1 MYGIVVLF
9 SKLNSSIK
17 SLRLTIL
24 HCNIATQ
31 AQLFR
36 FSGLKRVWC
45 KIAWVQQRAGHSD
58 SRLQRQIFT
67 SIQNVIEPKTC
78 YFGKALLNLDRRQNL
93 SILTTR
99 KPNSPRKDS
108 DTVTQNRKSREGLR
122 TAFFQRYSDELHG
135 LWKFWSSLST
145 GCVHT
150 QRGFHS
156 YMR

>member
-1 MYGIVVLF
+1 MYGIVVLY

-17 SLRLTIL
+17 SLRQMIL

-31 AQLFR
+31 AQMFR
-36 FSGLKRVWC
+36 FSELKRVC
-45 KIAWVQQRAGHSD
+45 RIAWVQQRAGHSD
-58 SRLQRQIFT
+58 SLLQRQFFT

-78 YFGKALLNLDRRQNL
+78 YFGNAVLNLDRRQNL

-99 KPNSPRKDS
+99 KQNSPRKDS
-108 DTVTQNRKSREGLR
+108 DSVTRNNITENRVR
-122 TAFFQRYSDELHG
+122 TAFFQRYSDELLR

-145 GCVHT
+145 GYVHI

-156 YMR
+156 YMV